1 MRTVAV
7 AIWLVLLLASFAE
20 AEEMACLSYQ
30 QGGNF
35 IEWVEKDEP
44 RGLRIVARDPKWSN
58 PSLKRPANAQCDT
71 CPNGQIANASF
82 WLEVGG
88 FSQAR
93 GWNLE
98 ATLADAVAVIFTSS
112 IYRLPPG
119 ATVRAKTDAV
129 PISLGD
135 LTGLARR
142 IVIEASDGWSGEMIA
157 LWVGKGCVSVSG
169 LLFARSVAEIAT
181 DGLDV
186 FAGSIGVEWYRPAP
200 DPHLLDPPPLGQD
213 EGFPLG
219 DAFRRRYMERP

>member
-1 MRTVAV
+1 
-7 AIWLVLLLASFAE
+7 
-20 AEEMACLSYQ
+20 
-30 QGGNF
+30 
-35 IEWVEKDEP
+35 VEQDEP
-44 RGLRIVARDPKWSN
+44 RGIRIVARDPKWSN
-58 PSLKRPANAQCDT
+58 PVRVVATNRDASAHCDT

-88 FSQAR
+88 FSQAMPR
-93 GWNLE
+93 DLE
-98 ATLADAVAVIFTSS
+98 AALADAVAVIFASS
-112 IYRLPPG
+112 PYRLPG
-119 ATVRAKTDAV
+119 ATVRAKADAV

-142 IVIEASDGWSGEMIA
+142 IDIEDSDGWSGEMIA

-169 LLFARSVAEIAT
+169 LLFARSVAEVAA

-200 DPHLLDPPPLGQD
+200 DPHVLNPSSLGQD

-219 DAFRRRYMERP
+219 DAFRRRYMEQP